1 MKAMAP
7 TALDILMLDMSY
19 NFDDLS
25 WIFVGPLTLLKL
37 DLSYETTSTIM
48 QRIWTNNG

>member
-25 WIFVGPLTLLKL
+25 WIFVGSLTLLKL

>member
-1 MKAMAP
+1 MAP

-19 NFDDLS
+19 NFDDLP

-37 DLSYETTSTIM
+37 DLSSETTSTIM
-48 QRIWTNNG
+48 QRIWTNNS

>member
-1 MKAMAP
+1 MAP

-19 NFDDLS
+19 KFDDLL

-37 DLSYETTSTIM
+37 DLNYETTSTIM

>member
-7 TALDILMLDMSY
+7 TALDILMSDMSY

-25 WIFVGPLTLLKL
+25 WIFVRPLTLLKL

>member
-7 TALDILMLDMSY
+7 TALDILILDMSH

-48 QRIWTNNG
+48 QRICTNND